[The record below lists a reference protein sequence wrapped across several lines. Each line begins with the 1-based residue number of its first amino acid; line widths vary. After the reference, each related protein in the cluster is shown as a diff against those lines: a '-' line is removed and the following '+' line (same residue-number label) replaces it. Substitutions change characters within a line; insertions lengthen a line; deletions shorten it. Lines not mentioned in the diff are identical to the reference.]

1 MTEVL
6 LAPII
11 TEKAIRKIES
21 GRYTFKVATY
31 ANKVQIAR
39 AITDLYK
46 VEVTKV
52 NVISKASEE
61 VLLRGKYSGRKK
73 AWKKAIIT
81 LKKGQK
87 IPGFEEK

>member
-1 MTEVL
+1 MVEAL
-6 LAPII
+6 IAPII
-11 TEKAIRKIES
+11 TEKAISKIETGS
-21 GRYTFKVATY
+21 YTFKVATR
-31 ANKVQIAR
+31 ANKIQIAR

-52 NVISKASEE
+52 NIINKKSEE
-61 VLLRGKYSGRKK
+61 VVIKGRFTGRKK